1 MKIHKEIVNKHGV
14 RTQSV
19 KWKGEIWEIHCNDRF
34 DSGDFRVGFTCDL
47 CAPTFV
53 PKVINY
59 NGYYLC
65 IACLTRMIE
74 MLQAATLEDCGRSCG
89 QVKTLE
95 IEIKTAQMKDEKG
108 ETKGG

>member
-1 MKIHKEIVNKHGV
+1 MKIHKETISKQGV

-34 DSGDFRVGFTCDL
+34 DAGDFRIGFTCDL
-47 CAPTFV
+47 CGPTFV

-59 NGYYLC
+59 NGNYLC
-65 IACLTRMIE
+65 TACLTRMIE
-74 MLQAATLEDCGRSCG
+74 MLQAATLEDCGRSLE

-95 IEIKTAQMKDEKG
+95 LKIRTAQMESEKV
-108 ETKGG
+108 